1 MKKHIFTVASLL
13 VASILGCYPV
23 HGMNPEEV
31 KEFYPLRCSID
42 LKNELY
48 SKATAEMLKAFEEG
62 DVDTVSRI
70 VRSYEGIANSE
81 FRLYRGPNSNLFV
94 HSTPLILACRACR
107 FSERGYDIVKLLLQ
121 NGANANA
128 TDHRGRTALHMM
140 DYDPEVIDLLLEHG
154 ADISVRDEDG
164 RTVLFGKKNVK
175 VVSRLIKEGVDA
187 KAVDELGVTALH
199 VACERLYKP
208 ELIAI
213 LADVS
218 DVNAKFKFHLKT
230 PLHFLVKSAA
240 AYECWDNDVLE
251 NVRILLRKGADPS
264 IGDEYGDTPLDYV
277 ERGTPPLS
285 TEGEAEVAA
294 LLRAA
299 MEK

>member
-13 VASILGCYPV
+13 VASIFGCYPV
-23 HGMNPEEV
+23 LGMTPEEG
-31 KEFYPLRCSID
+31 KKFYPFRCSLD
-42 LKNELY
+42 FNSELY
-48 SKATAEMLKAFEEG
+48 SKVTVEMLKAFQEG

-70 VRSYEGIANSE
+70 VRSYEGIVNSE
-81 FRLYRGPNSNLFV
+81 FRSYLGPESKFFV
-94 HSTPLILACRACR
+94 HSTPLILACSACR

-128 TDHRGRTALHMM
+128 TDHLGRTALHMM

-154 ADISVRDEDG
+154 ADVSVRAKHGE
-164 RTVLFGKKNVK
+164 TVLFGKKNVK
-175 VVSRLIKEGVDA
+175 VVRRLMTEGVNA
-187 KAVDELGVTALH
+187 KAVNKIGETALH

-208 ELIAI
+208 ELIAV

-218 DVNAKFKFHLKT
+218 DVNAKNNLDQT
-230 PLHFLVKSAA
+230 PLHFLVRGAVD
-240 AYECWDNDVLE
+240 YERWDNDVSE

-264 IGDEYGDTPLDYV
+264 LRDEFGNTPLVYV
-277 ERGTPPLS
+277 EREVPLLS
-285 TEGEAEVAA
+285 AEGAAEVAA